1 MNAPQAMRF
10 LDDAQWD
17 GLLFQG
23 RWVPPLRRRTAD
35 VMEPATGRKLTRVGL
50 ADAQDVDAAVEAAAA
65 MWSAMVSTW
74 LSRRSF
80 WYCC

>member
-23 RWVPPLRRRTAD
+23 RWVPRCAD
-35 VMEPATGRKLTRVGL
+35 GPPT
-50 ADAQDVDAAVEAAAA
+50 
-65 MWSAMVSTW
+65 
-74 LSRRSF
+74 
-80 WYCC
+80 